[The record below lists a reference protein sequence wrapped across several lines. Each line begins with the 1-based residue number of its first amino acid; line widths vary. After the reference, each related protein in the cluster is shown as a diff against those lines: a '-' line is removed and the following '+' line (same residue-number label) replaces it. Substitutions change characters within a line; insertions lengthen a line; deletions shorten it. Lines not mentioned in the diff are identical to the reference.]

1 MKHSAQKEAHA
12 REFLFHYGVLGKG
25 LFALAEVLSGG
36 ALWIFGTGPIVK
48 FVDWVT
54 QGELS
59 QDPHDLIA
67 NALKHS
73 ASRLSI
79 VGEHFAA
86 LYLLAH
92 GVVKLFLIVALLRNK
107 LWAYPVSLLV
117 FGGFVVYQVYRFDV
131 IGGVG
136 LILLTALDLIVMWLI
151 WLEYRAVRL
160 RRAQSGEPAEQS

>member
-1 MKHSAQKEAHA
+1 MKNATQKEAHA

-25 LFALAEVLSGG
+25 LFALSEVLSGL

-48 FVDWVT
+48 FVDWLT

-59 QDPHDLIA
+59 QDPHDLVA

-117 FGGFVVYQVYRFDV
+117 FGGFVVYQVYRYDV

-136 LILLTALDLIVMWLI
+136 LILLTALDLGVMWLI
-151 WLEYRAVRL
+151 WLEYRAVRRSNL
-160 RRAQSGEPAEQS
+160 KPGTPEKKG

>member
-1 MKHSAQKEAHA
+1 MKHSAQREAHA

-25 LFALAEVLSGG
+25 LFALAEVLSGC

-59 QDPHDLIA
+59 QNPHDLIA

-136 LILLTALDLIVMWLI
+136 LILLTTLDLIVMWLI

-160 RRAQSGEPAEQS
+160 RRTQSGEPAEQS